1 MHHRN
6 LRNLIFSVIVLC
18 GFFTFVLAAEEDDTF
33 RMGDIQ
39 VSSGEMKSG
48 YLAVPEKDGLETSIP
63 FTVIKGAQKG
73 KVLALVAGVHGYE
86 YPPILALYRLKD
98 MIDPAKLTGTVILVH
113 IANLQSFQKRIIYY
127 NPFDW
132 KNLNRV
138 FPGDMNG
145 TITQRIASVLKKEV
159 VDRCDYLIDMHCG
172 DGNEAL
178 IPYTYWMIS
187 GDQSQDEI
195 SKQMALAFGI
205 KHIIID
211 ESRTKDLTLS
221 KYLGNTAI
229 LLEKPAIT
237 TESGFLG
244 NTDEESIV
252 RNVEGVLNVMKLFK
266 MIEGKP
272 DLDLDVVWIDKYEVV
287 YSDKDGLFFPLTQM
301 GYYVKKGEKVGYL
314 TDYLGN
320 VIQDLQAP
328 FSGIML
334 YIIHTPPANKGEP
347 LFEVGSV
354 LDSREGRL
362 RKAGLGWD
370 GIFNAAPTLSCSF
383 IPILVPVTF

>member
-1 MHHRN
+1 MYQFNFRN
-6 LRNLIFSVIVLC
+6 VILSIIFLC
-18 GFFTFVLAAEEDDTF
+18 TFFTNILVAKDNDEFNI
-33 RMGDIQ
+33 GDIK
-39 VSSGEMKSG
+39 VSPGEMKSG

-63 FTVIKGAQKG
+63 FTVINGAKQG
-73 KVLALVAGVHGYE
+73 RVLALVAGVHGYE
-86 YPPILALYRLKD
+86 YPPILALYRLKE
-98 MIDPAKLTGTVILVH
+98 MIDPAKLSGTLVLVH

-127 NPFDW
+127 NPYDW

-138 FPGDMNG
+138 FPGEPDG
-145 TITQRIASVLKKEV
+145 TISQRIAHVLKNEV
-159 VDRCDYLIDMHCG
+159 VDRCDCLIDMHCG

-187 GDQSQDEI
+187 GDECQDNV
-195 SKQMALAFGI
+195 SKEMALAFGI

-211 ESRTKDLTLS
+211 KSRTKDLTLS
-221 KYLGNTAI
+221 KYLGNTAV
-229 LLEKPAIT
+229 LLAKPAIT
-237 TESGFLG
+237 TESGYLG

-252 RNVEGVLNVMKLFK
+252 RNIKGVLNVMRLFK

-272 DLDLDVVWIDKYEVV
+272 ELDLEAVWIDKYEVV
-287 YSDKDGLFFPLTQM
+287 YSDVDGLFFPLTEM

-320 VIQDLQAP
+320 VIQELRAP
-328 FSGIML
+328 FAGIML

-354 LDSREGRL
+354 LN
-362 RKAGLGWD
+362 K
-370 GIFNAAPTLSCSF
+370 
-383 IPILVPVTF
+383 